1 MPSHKVK
8 FSCEDGCLT
17 PCVLL
22 AAGPAIRREDGSS
35 NGGSADLSRSDEAAT
50 PQLSKGSESSI
61 TPVEEVQQPQEKGRD
76 PLEIPA
82 PPEKESMTWWGYIT
96 GADRATP
103 VKRSR

>member
-50 PQLSKGSESSI
+50 SQLSKGYESSI